1 MDEMLNTQSWR
12 NLETL
17 LSKAGMYTQFLTEQL
32 SKFDENLAGSAE
44 QVRIL
49 YPYRHG
55 TCTAARCLPLQSC
68 CGGCACAVILLRR
81 CLIAVQVREQAAED
95 ADAER
100 KGKRKVGSGGRG
112 SAKKAKKD
120 DGVAIKAATQV
131 WPDPIFDVCLL
142 PPSKCLLLQQPFQIG
157 LKGCCSNLQ
166 DMLPLIVGEMR
177 TYQLKGVK
185 WLMSL
190 HQNGLNG
197 ILADQMGL
205 GKTVCK

>member
-1 MDEMLNTQSWR
+1 
-12 NLETL
+12 
-17 LSKAGMYTQFLTEQL
+17 
-32 SKFDENLAGSAE
+32 
-44 QVRIL
+44 
-49 YPYRHG
+49 
-55 TCTAARCLPLQSC
+55 
-68 CGGCACAVILLRR
+68 
-81 CLIAVQVREQAAED
+81 VQVKEQAAED

-100 KGKRKVGSGGRG
+100 KGKRKAGSGSRG

-120 DGVAIKAATQV
+120 DGVAVKAATQV
-131 WPDPIFDVCLL
+131 CPEHVCRLLAGLL
-142 PPSKCLLLQQPFQIG
+142 PVVAGVCSLLFTTALN
-157 LKGCCSNLQ
+157 GCCSTLQ

-205 GKTVCK
+205 GKTVCKSCTVCACRSVLASLCPSGCSIVSKHRAQH